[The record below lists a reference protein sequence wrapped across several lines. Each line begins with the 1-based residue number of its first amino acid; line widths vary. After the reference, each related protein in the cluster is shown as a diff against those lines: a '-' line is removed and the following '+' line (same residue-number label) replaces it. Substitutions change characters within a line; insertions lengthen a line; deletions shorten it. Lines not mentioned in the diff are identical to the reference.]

1 MLKQHNDIFVFRGH
15 IIVFLDVGANIGLFT
30 MAAINEGETF
40 KGQCHRILYKQI
52 SFVEIFAT
60 ISLLRSMTGQ
70 KFCVCFLYDWF
81 DMVDTGDVH
90 ENYHHKSS
98 SHPAPPS

>member
-1 MLKQHNDIFVFRGH
+1 MKQHNDIFVFRGL

-40 KGQCHRILYKQI
+40 KEQCHRSLYIQI

-60 ISLLRSMTGQ
+60 ISLLRLMTGQ
-70 KFCVCFLYDWF
+70 QFCVGFLYDWF
-81 DMVDTGDVH
+81 DIVDTGNVN
-90 ENYHHKSS
+90 ENYCITIKLRHT
-98 SHPAPPS
+98 PAPS

>member
-1 MLKQHNDIFVFRGH
+1 
-15 IIVFLDVGANIGLFT
+15 

-40 KGQCHRILYKQI
+40 KGQCHRILYIQI

-70 KFCVCFLYDWF
+70 KFCVGFLYDWF
-81 DMVDTGDVH
+81 DIVDTGNVN
-90 ENYHHKSS
+90 ENYHHKASS
-98 SHPAPPS
+98 RDEALW